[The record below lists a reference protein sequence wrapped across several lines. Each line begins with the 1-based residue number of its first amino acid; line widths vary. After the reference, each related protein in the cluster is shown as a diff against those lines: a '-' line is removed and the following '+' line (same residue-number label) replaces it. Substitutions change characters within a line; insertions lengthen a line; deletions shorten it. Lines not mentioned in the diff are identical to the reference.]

1 MSSLELN
8 KIVGAGLLAGL
19 VALVSG
25 ILADNLVKPHAIEHA
40 AVAVPEGEGEG
51 APAAEPEQPLPVLL
65 ASADAAAGQGIAK
78 RCASCHTFD
87 QGGAAKVGPNLYGI
101 VGAPHGHMEGF
112 AYSDAI
118 AGIEGNWDYE
128 GLDHFI
134 ASPKDYAPGTKMT
147 FAGIKK
153 AEDRA
158 NLLAYLQTLS
168 DSPVPFPEPTAEDQA
183 AAAAPATETA
193 TPAAPPAGAPA
204 TSAEGAAPDA
214 AAPEAAASG
223 ETQAAAAPADGGGIG
238 GLLAAADT
246 ANGEKLAKRC
256 AACHSFDNGGAN
268 KIGPN
273 LWNIVGDHQ
282 GEGRDGYKFSEA
294 MASLGGAWTYD
305 ELDKFLTSPKAHVPG
320 TKMTFPGIKKPE
332 DRADLIA
339 WLRTLSDSPQPLP

>member
-8 KIVGAGLLAGL
+8 KIVGAGLLAGM

-25 ILADNLVKPHAIEHA
+25 ILADRLVSPGPAHHA
-40 AVAVPEGEGEG
+40 AVAVPEGGPEA
-51 APAAEPEQPLPVLL
+51 APAAEPEKPLPVLL
-65 ASADAAAGQGIAK
+65 ASADAAAGQGVAK
-78 RCASCHTFD
+78 RCASCHTFE
-87 QGGAAKVGPNLYGI
+87 QGGAAKVGPNLWGI

-118 AGIEGNWDYE
+118 KGIEGNWDYE

-134 ASPKDYAPGTKMT
+134 TSPKDYAPGTKMT
-147 FAGIKK
+147 FAGLKK

-168 DSPVPFPEPTAEDQA
+168 DQPVPFPEPTAEDQA
-183 AAAAPATETA
+183 AAAAPATEDA

-204 TSAEGAAPDA
+204 TSADADAA
-214 AAPEAAASG
+214 AAPEAEEAAG
-223 ETQAAAAPADGGGIG
+223 DTQAAAAPADGGGIG
-238 GLLAAADT
+238 ALLAAADT

-282 GEGRDGYKFSEA
+282 GEGRNGYQFSEA
-294 MASLGGAWTYD
+294 LTSLGGTWTYD
-305 ELDKFLTSPKAHVPG
+305 ELDKFLTSPKTYAPG
-320 TKMTFPGIKKPE
+320 TKMTFPGLKKPD